1 MKKTIK
7 CAAWISGEFVPEIIF
22 NLPGI
27 NPVRARSGELNNLK
41 TYAKRQQKTKYQIR
55 SSLGGGCRQPRPQN

>member
-7 CAAWISGEFVPEIIF
+7 CAPWISGEFVPEIIF

-27 NPVRARSGELNNLK
+27 NPMRARSGGLNKLK
-41 TYAKRQQKTKYQIR
+41 PYEKRQQKRKQ
-55 SSLGGGCRQPRPQN
+55 QAH